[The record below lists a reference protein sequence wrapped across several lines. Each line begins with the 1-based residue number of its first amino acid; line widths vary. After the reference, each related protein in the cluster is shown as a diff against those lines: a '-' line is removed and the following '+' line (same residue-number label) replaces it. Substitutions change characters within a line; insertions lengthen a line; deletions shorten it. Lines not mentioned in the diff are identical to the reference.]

1 MVTEA
6 DKASTTEG
14 SGGRVIR
21 VRPEPLSIAE
31 QQMIA
36 RKRAR
41 IDIPTKQRDF
51 AEIWPEEP
59 RKPVRRRA

>member
-1 MVTEA
+1 
-6 DKASTTEG
+6 
-14 SGGRVIR
+14 VIR